1 MVGLLSEK
9 QKHAFFLEPKKVI
22 VSFEKFNKKNIVRK
36 AQAIIEM
43 TLTQAERKRKNFSGD
58 QYHIV

>member
-36 AQAIIEM
+36 A
-43 TLTQAERKRKNFSGD
+43 
-58 QYHIV
+58 